1 MEQMPAVVT
10 RIMLAAYLVR
20 ANEVMEIL
28 ECVWKM
34 HMHGPEELKY
44 FLEQLNEDDR
54 RPLTTFPAK
63 FEELSAEVRD
73 ICSKQAA
80 NLSIPL
86 EGNYDLEA
94 IDKLQEVVVPTCQE
108 IIQAIDNNG
117 KISLSSLRLSH
128 DAIKRFE
135 VLCNQVVTRL
145 QD

>member
-1 MEQMPAVVT
+1 MPAVVT
-10 RIMLAAYLVR
+10 RIMLAVYLMK

-28 ECVWKM
+28 ECVWNM
-34 HMHGPEELKY
+34 HMRGHKELRC
-44 FLEQLNEDDR
+44 FLGQLNEDDR
-54 RPLTTFPAK
+54 RPLTTFPAN
-63 FEELSAEVRD
+63 FEKLSAEVKD
-73 ICSKQAA
+73 ICTKQAA
-80 NLSIPL
+80 DLSIPL

-108 IIQAIDNNG
+108 IIQAIDHSE

-135 VLCNQVVTRL
+135 ILCNQVVTRL